1 MRRSVTA
8 ALALLVAA
16 CSGGTGDNED
26 RIESQSSVL
35 SEVRQSVQIN
45 RQNRDQSLPPVTRA
59 QLDQLTVS
67 ALEVVIETGGRS
79 AYLAPYSTRT
89 DTLPGQIVVWRS
101 PDGAQIVLR
110 DGLIIGTRAL
120 GNDLASAD
128 VSQSLHLLRTSGTG
142 AAHRVFYVRED
153 DNTQA
158 TINAQCQVSSL
169 GPAQIEIVERSF
181 STVRMREVCSVGS
194 DQIINEYWIDSGDR
208 TVLQSR
214 QWVGPRIGFLDLRVL
229 KK

>member
-1 MRRSVTA
+1 MKRYAVAS
-8 ALALLVAA
+8 LALLLAA

-45 RQNRDQSLPPVTRA
+45 RQNRDRTLPPVTRA
-59 QLDQLTVS
+59 QLDQLTVG
-67 ALEVVIETGGRS
+67 ALEVVIEKGGRS
-79 AYLAPYSTRT
+79 AYLSPYSTRT
-89 DTLPGQIVVWRS
+89 DALPGQIVVWRS

-110 DGLIIGTRAL
+110 DGLIMGTRAL

-128 VSQSLHLLRTSGTG
+128 VNQSLHLLRTSGTG
-142 AAHRVFYVRED
+142 PARRVYYVRED

-158 TINAQCQVSSL
+158 TVNARCEVSSM
-169 GPAQIEIVERSF
+169 GPAKIEIVERSF
-181 STVRMREVCSVGS
+181 STTRMREVCLVGS
-194 DQIINEYWIDSGDR
+194 DQITNEYWIDSSDK

-214 QWVGPRIGFLDLRVL
+214 QWIGPRIGFLNLRVL